1 MCMYVCMY
9 IVMYAWAAD
18 ADDDPPPLTYTY
30 HTEGLSGIL
39 PVELLSLFTTGE
51 VEAIV
56 CGVPTVDISV
66 LQKATEYE
74 GVSPQ
79 DRHIQVGR

>member
-1 MCMYVCMY
+1 MHMLAFF
-9 IVMYAWAAD
+9 I
-18 ADDDPPPLTYTY
+18 PLILFSSPTY
-30 HTEGLSGIL
+30 TEGLSGVL

-79 DRHIQVGR
+79 DRHIQVGRYIGR